1 MSLLADL
8 DRWRDAGV
16 ITLPQHEALAA
27 LVSKRRFSVFAELNA
42 LLYVGVLSF
51 VAGAGWTIQTHF
63 ASLGDAAIIS
73 ALSASFAASL
83 YYCFTRAAPYSN
95 AQQES
100 TGFAFDYVLYFGCL
114 MFGLELGFLEYR
126 FHFLQD
132 SWDHY
137 LLLSAVVYFAF
148 AYRFDNRFVLSL
160 ALSTLA
166 GWFGFRLF
174 RLQWFDGSVRV
185 HALLYSALV
194 AASGGWLRNTGIKKH
209 FFETY
214 LHVAANVALAALVA
228 GVFDDHASSMYVVAL
243 LALAGGAAFMG
254 LRFRRFAFVAYGVI
268 YSYVGI
274 SYLLLRGSRT
284 AAEVFGYFGVSAT
297 VVIVLLVLVARRFG
311 REP

>member
-16 ITLPQHEALAA
+16 ITLPQHEALTA
-27 LVSKRRFSVFAELNA
+27 LVRKRRFSVLAELNA

-51 VAGAGWTIQTHF
+51 VAGAGWTIQTYF
-63 ASLGDAAIIS
+63 ASLGDVAILS
-73 ALSASFAASL
+73 ALSVSFLGSL
-83 YYCFTRAAPYSN
+83 YYCFTRGPVYSN

-114 MFGLELGFLEYR
+114 MFGLGLGFLEYR
-126 FHFLQD
+126 FHILQD

-137 LLLSAVVYFAF
+137 LLLSAVVYFAL

-174 RLQWFDGSVRV
+174 RLQWLSGSVRM
-185 HALLYSALV
+185 HALIYSSLV
-194 AASGGWLRNTGIKKH
+194 AASGGWLRNVGIKKH

-214 LHVAANVALAALVA
+214 LHVAVNVALAALVA
-228 GVFDDHASSMYVVAL
+228 GVFDSSASRLYVLAL
-243 LALAGGAAFMG
+243 LALGAAAVLMG
-254 LRFRRFAFVAYGVI
+254 LRFKRFAFVAYGVI
-268 YSYVGI
+268 YTYVGI
-274 SYLLLRGSRT
+274 SDVILDGMHAASGFAYL
-284 AAEVFGYFGVSAT
+284 AVSAT